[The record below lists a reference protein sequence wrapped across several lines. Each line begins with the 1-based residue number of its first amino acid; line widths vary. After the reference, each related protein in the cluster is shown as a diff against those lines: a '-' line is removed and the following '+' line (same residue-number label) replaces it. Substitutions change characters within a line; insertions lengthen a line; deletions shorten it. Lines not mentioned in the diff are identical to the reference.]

1 MEIIKLVGAED
12 NRGYRYFALTF
23 CFMERWVVLH
33 EGWEKEDGPVQVL
46 VNVLDPEY
54 DGDPVVFDGKEIV
67 HVYTDRGEYLVEC
80 SLRDGELLG
89 GFPCPP
95 WAVACELLT

>member
-12 NRGYRYFALTF
+12 NRGYRYFALVF
-23 CFMERWVVLH
+23 HFMERWVVLH
-33 EGWEKEDGPVQVL
+33 EGWEHEGIAVQVF

-54 DGDPVVFDGKEIV
+54 DGEPVVFDGKEV
-67 HVYTDRGEYLVEC
+67 VRVYNRGEYLVEC
-80 SLRDGELLG
+80 SLRDNELLEG
-89 GFPCPP
+89 LPYPS